1 MRQVCLV
8 KIRMI
13 GVTVLML
20 VGFWGAAHAQAGT
33 TPAGNAVAKFALVIG
48 NSTYSGY
55 RRNLK
60 NPANDSRLMAKNLR
74 KLGFDVRL
82 GNDLNRARMTQVV
95 SDFADGL
102 PEGATALV
110 FYAGHGMQIGG
121 SSYLVPVDMIVT
133 SEQSVPLRAYPLKTL
148 LERLS
153 ASKSSVNLVVLD
165 ACRDNPFQPETPIR
179 YRSFNNLGL
188 APVQAPVGTVVAYST
203 SPGQLAADGQAAHSI
218 YTATLAEVMLEPG
231 LSIEA
236 VFKKVG
242 VQVRNKTQD
251 DQIPWFESSL
261 SEEYFF
267 HPPEGVT
274 IIAGRRLPLEDDR
287 RSQKSKRR
295 AIGNLGNLDNPGDA
309 SEARGQAFAD
319 LWYRFLRAPEW
330 ASMDDAMDERVKRMN
345 GDELALTAHKANGGN
360 VIAQTTLALHGLS
373 STRSSV
379 PYVAVDIA
387 AQNALQAKAIAWLRL
402 ASNAGFVMAETE
414 LASAYF
420 TGQGVPQDALEA
432 RRLVTLAAAA
442 NYPRARR
449 DLQAQRQPSG
459 DTKRLDSA
467 ASRSSR

>member
-1 MRQVCLV
+1 MRQACLV

-13 GVTVLML
+13 GVTVLMV
-20 VGFWGAAHAQAGT
+20 VGFWGTAQAQAGSAS
-33 TPAGNAVAKFALVIG
+33 AGSAVAKFALVIG

-60 NPANDSRLMAKNLR
+60 NPANDSRLMAQNLR

-82 GNDLNRARMTQVV
+82 GNDLDRARMTKVV

-121 SSYLVPVDMIVT
+121 ASYLVPVDMIVT

-203 SPGQLAADGQAAHSI
+203 SPGQLAADGQAANSV
-218 YTATLAEVMLEPG
+218 YTAALAEVMLEPG

-236 VFKKVG
+236 MFKKVG

-261 SEEYFF
+261 SEAYFF
-267 HPPEGVT
+267 RPPEGVS
-274 IIAGRRLPLEDDR
+274 IVAGRRLPLEDDR
-287 RSQKSKRR
+287 RSQKSRRR
-295 AIGNLGNLDNPGDA
+295 AIGEASNPGDA
-309 SEARGQAFAD
+309 SAEASGD
-319 LWYRFLRAPEW
+319 LWYRFMSEPEW
-330 ASMDDAMDERVKRMN
+330 ASMDDAMDERVKRMT
-345 GDELALTAHKANGGN
+345 GDELALTAHKASGGN
-360 VIAQTTLALHGLS
+360 VIAQTVLALYGLS
-373 STRSSV
+373 NPHASIPTADTDR
-379 PYVAVDIA
+379 PGPQDTHARAV
-387 AQNALQAKAIAWLRL
+387 AWLRR
-402 ASNAGFVMAETE
+402 ASNAGFAMPQTE
-414 LASAYF
+414 LAKIYMSG
-420 TGQGVPQDALEA
+420 TGVPRDIDEA
-432 RRLVTLAAAA
+432 RRLLELAAAA
-442 NYPRARR
+442 NYPRAKR
-449 DLQAQRQPSG
+449 DLQAQRLESVAAE
-459 DTKRLDSA
+459 RLDFPV
-467 ASRSSR
+467 SRLSR